1 MTGRHRT
8 PSTAG
13 RNITKIAVSSAVIGA
28 ASIAFAGTANAAT
41 DAEWDKVAQCESTGN
56 WAINT
61 GNGYHGGLQFSPSTW
76 TSHGGGAYAATANQA
91 TKAQQIEIAEKVLAN
106 QGKGAWPSCGVGL
119 SGATQR
125 TPAPAPV
132 AQAAPT
138 VAQVQSF
145 PGAVAAD
152 ATTEAAILDTLI
164 SIADSNNIEVS
175 PELRAAA
182 EQAIA
187 RITAST
193 ELDKAD
199 SGVLDQYLTLASTLL
214 S

>member
-8 PSTAG
+8 TSNTG
-13 RNITKIAVSSAVIGA
+13 RTFTKIAVSSAVVGV

-41 DAEWDKVAQCESTGN
+41 DAEWDRVAQCESGGN

-76 TSHGGGAYAATANQA
+76 TGHGGGKYAPSAAQA
-91 TKAQQIEIAEKVLAN
+91 TKAQQIEIAENVLAN

-119 SGATQR
+119 SGATPR
-125 TPAPAPV
+125 TAAPAPAATPAPS
-132 AQAAPT
+132 
-138 VAQVQSF
+138 VAQVQSL

-152 ATTEAAILDTLI
+152 ASTEGAILDTLI
-164 SIADSNNIEVS
+164 SIAESNNIDVT

-182 EQAIA
+182 EEAIA
-187 RITAST
+187 RITAGAQPNRT
-193 ELDKAD
+193 I
-199 SGVLDQYLTLASTLL
+199 VDQYLTLASDLL
-214 S
+214 G